1 MELKFRNSFF
11 RDLDN
16 IKSQN
21 LKTAIQKL
29 LVKAQTAS
37 SPASISGMKQLK
49 RTKAFEYK
57 IELKV
62 HTKVYWILCDIQKER
77 IVFIRIKSEAW
88 CKRQLG
94 Y

>member
-11 RDLDN
+11 RDLDE
-16 IKSQN
+16 IKNRS
-21 LKTAIQKL
+21 LKLAVQKL
-29 LVKAQTAS
+29 LIKAKKLTTPVS
-37 SPASISGMKQLK
+37 LSGLKQLK

-62 HTKVYWILCDIQKER
+62 QTKVYWILCDIQQEQ
-77 IVFIRIKSEAW
+77 IEFIRIKSEAW

-94 Y
+94 